1 MTLKKLSL
9 GLLICLMPLG
19 TALAQNAKD
28 IISVRVLTGAR
39 ITAERHISALHLQL
53 KPGWKTYWRAPGE
66 AGIPPGFNWEG
77 SKNIRTVDVLW
88 PRPIVFHQY
97 GMRSI
102 GYKNEVILP
111 LAIQPH
117 MSGRKIHLKGQIS
130 LGVCQDICIPH
141 TIKFNTTLPADQNML
156 GTKIKTAL
164 RQQPKTALAAGLQA
178 RRCSFSPAPNGL
190 MLKVTLDMPST
201 GTPEHVV
208 IETSNPLIWADPP
221 TVSRTGK
228 ILSLQTLLTHS
239 AGQPFAL
246 TRNSIRITVL
256 GSDHAVDINGCTEG

>member
-19 TALAQNAKD
+19 AAMAQNAKD
-28 IISVRVLTGAR
+28 IIAARVLTGAR
-39 ITAERHISALHLQL
+39 ITADEHIAALHLQL

-66 AGIPPGFNWEG
+66 AGIPPSFNWEG

-102 GYKNEVILP
+102 GYKNKVVVP
-111 LAIQPH
+111 LAIRPH
-117 MSGRKIHLKGQIS
+117 TPGEKIELKGQIS

-141 TIKFNTTLPADQNML
+141 LIKFSTTLPTEQNLL
-156 GTKIKTAL
+156 GPRIKDAL
-164 RQQPKTALAAGLQA
+164 RQRPKTARAAGVRA
-178 RRCSFSPAPNGL
+178 RRCTFSPAQSGL
-190 MLKVTLDMPST
+190 MLTVTLDMPST
-201 GTPEHVV
+201 GSPEHTA
-208 IETSNPLIWADPP
+208 IETTNPLIWVNPP
-221 TVSRTGK
+221 TTSRAGT

-239 AGQPFAL
+239 AGHPFAL
-246 TRNSIRITVL
+246 TRDSIRITVL
-256 GSDHAVDINGCTEG
+256 GSDYAVDINGCNAS